1 MKRLVI
7 LWLAFLGLATGTADA
22 RPQLELAAR
31 HGRVI
36 VFAEAGLEDTAVELA
51 DSAEATLGEIAA
63 DLQGLSTPASVEV
76 HLVRDA
82 ADLAS
87 VAPAGRGAPQWAV
100 GVAYPDL
107 GVISVALRRGA
118 NPTDAEATLKHELA
132 HLALGAAL
140 GARAPHWLHEGFAYQ
155 HSAEFSRERV
165 ETLAGMAWL
174 DSVIPIQE
182 LEDSF
187 PAQELVANR
196 AYAESYDFVGFLAK
210 RGRWDDHSDDG
221 DRYPFRRF
229 LFEIGRGASPDAAAT
244 RAYGRPLKT
253 LFEEW
258 REDLDNRYKLM
269 PVGLLGLALWS
280 LCGLLLMLAWWR
292 RRRQNR
298 RRIAQWDF
306 EDASR
311 RAQQEADAAA
321 AAAAAAARAAE
332 TPSYSLVTAPRY
344 IAWPGEDPLD
354 EEPEERTDSDHP
366 RLLN

>member
-1 MKRLVI
+1 MRRLVI
-7 LWLAFLGLATGTADA
+7 LMLALLFARSADA
-22 RPQLELAAR
+22 KPRLELAAR
-31 HGRVI
+31 QGRII
-36 VFAEAGLEDTAVELA
+36 VFAESGLEATARELA
-51 DSAEATLGEIAA
+51 ESAEATLLEISA
-63 DLQGLSTPASVEV
+63 DLPGLSTPAAIEV

-82 ADLAS
+82 VDLAS
-87 VAPAGRGAPQWAV
+87 VAPGGRGAPPWAV

-118 NPTDAEATLKHELA
+118 HPTDAEATLKHELA
-132 HLALGAAL
+132 HVALGAAL
-140 GARAPHWLHEGFAYQ
+140 GAHAPHWLHEGFAYQ
-155 HSAEFSRERV
+155 HSAEWSRERL

-174 DSVIPIQE
+174 GSVIPLQE
-182 LEDSF
+182 LDDSF
-187 PAQELVANR
+187 PAEELVANR

-210 RGRWDDHSDDG
+210 RGRWEDHSDDG

-229 LFEIGRGASPDAAAT
+229 LSEISRGAAPDAAAT

-269 PVGLLGLALWS
+269 PVGLLGLALWA

-306 EDASR
+306 EDAAR
-311 RAQQEADAAA
+311 RAQHEAEAAA
-321 AAAAAAARAAE
+321 AA
-332 TPSYSLVTAPRY
+332 SSLVNVPRY
-344 IAWPGEDPLD
+344 IPWPGEDPLD
-354 EEPEERTDSDHP
+354 EDPEEPTDSAPP